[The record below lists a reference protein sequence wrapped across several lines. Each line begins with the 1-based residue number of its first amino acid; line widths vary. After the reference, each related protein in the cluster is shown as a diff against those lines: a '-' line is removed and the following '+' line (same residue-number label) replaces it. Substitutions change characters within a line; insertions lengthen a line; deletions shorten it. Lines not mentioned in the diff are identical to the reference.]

1 MKDGKKIALKEGRR
15 KFPRFS
21 LATMLVFRIAVAVLV
36 LSHLSVGISSSAAS
50 SRSRLRSPMP
60 SPPAPGPRWQALV
73 QKHGGAADPGRP
85 WNLTALSQNAFG
97 LTLPADVGG
106 APQAGAG
113 SAGGGATGAAGA
125 TGVAGTSGA
134 RGGEI
139 KALLSAAMATAAGA
153 TGASEP
159 RFMSWG
165 FPEGRTPDGAH
176 PAGVPAGL
184 VPGAPYNGGGGAG
197 GASVYGY
204 AGNPANALNAHNDWR
219 INQDHRKS
227 GLDPKENHQHGETD
241 KTKNQEK

>member
-1 MKDGKKIALKEGRR
+1 MPVSCR
-15 KFPRFS
+15 
-21 LATMLVFRIAVAVLV
+21 VAVAVLV
-36 LSHLSVGISSSAAS
+36 LSHMSVGIASSAAS
-50 SRSRLRSPMP
+50 STSHLRSPMP
-60 SPPAPGPRWQALV
+60 PPPAPGPRWQALV

-106 APQAGAG
+106 APEAGAG
-113 SAGGGATGAAGA
+113 SAGGATGAAGA
-125 TGVAGTSGA
+125 TGVSGKSGA

-139 KALLSAAMATAAGA
+139 KALLSAAMATSAGA

-184 VPGAPYNGGGGAG
+184 VPGAPYNGGAGAG
-197 GASVYGY
+197 GKRVYGY